1 MMDGKENINLLLSGL
16 ATAELKGKLT
26 IKEQL
31 VDCINY
37 LLVHDFQQLVQV
49 LYRVDVD
56 EKKLKQ
62 TLAENK
68 DTDAAILITDLLIHR
83 TEEKARMKK
92 LYKRNDN
99 IKDEDKW

>member
-92 LYKRNDN
+92 LFKRNDD

>member
-83 TEEKARMKK
+83 TEEQARVKK
-92 LYKRNDN
+92 LFKRNDD
-99 IKDEDKW
+99 I